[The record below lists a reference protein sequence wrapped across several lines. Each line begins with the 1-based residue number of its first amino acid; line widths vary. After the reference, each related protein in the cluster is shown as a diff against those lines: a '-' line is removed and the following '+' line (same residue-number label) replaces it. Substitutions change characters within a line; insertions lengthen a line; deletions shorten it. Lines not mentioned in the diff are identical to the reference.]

1 MKRIMSLLLAG
12 LMLFTLVGCGGS
24 GNGNGGG
31 KGGKGHPEVTNS
43 DLIRLGEYDLA
54 SKGTLEEFEG
64 YSTLTIRDLPDWE
77 TIMGYQSN
85 MFAGLNGADY
95 GFYHH
100 EADTLEK
107 GTVEC
112 GYDSVYSEKLRPGTV
127 VYAYAFHYGSTLVFF
142 IGDALPDERAMW
154 TAAGAPEEELPEIKI
169 PVFVGDSV
177 AEFIPVCES
186 IDMATKDYNG
196 YQEDGPA
203 IKFFLPDITMDQVN
217 DYVQAALD
225 MGYVERARGD
235 MGDAAHTTFSFDG
248 ELPNGVQI
256 FLHYYDGSM
265 MVDVAASYYG
275 FDPADSWRCVSEYVD
290 GVEYEPS
297 FTDKLMAEWQNIAWE
312 EMDHLYPGDALGNG
326 TGYDSDGFL
335 YWHTVRATGKTFSD
349 CVAQAQSRGFT
360 ESVKADS
367 SDLYIA
373 CKLIPF
379 EGRDFPLWVT
389 IHRDGEYFFC
399 AVGLGW
405 VREDNYPDW

>member
-1 MKRIMSLLLAG
+1 MMKRILSLLLAG

-24 GNGNGGG
+24 G
-31 KGGKGHPEVTNS
+31 KGGEKGEKGHPEVTNS

-54 SKGTLEEFEG
+54 SKGVLEEFEG
-64 YSTLTIRDLPDWE
+64 YSTLTIRDLPEWE

-85 MFAGLNGADY
+85 MFGGLNESGY

-169 PVFVGDSV
+169 PVFSGDSV

-186 IDMATKDYNG
+186 IDMTTKDYNG
-196 YQEDGPA
+196 YQEDGPD
-203 IKFFLPDITMDQVN
+203 IRFFLPNLTVDQAEV
-217 DYVQAALD
+217 YVQAALD
-225 MGYVERARGD
+225 MGYAERERGD
-235 MGDAAHTTFSFDG
+235 MGDAAHTTFCFEG
-248 ELPNGVQI
+248 ELPNRVQI
-256 FLHYYDGSM
+256 FLYYYDGTL
-265 MVDVAASYYG
+265 MVNVAASYYS
-275 FDPADSWRCVSEYVD
+275 FDPADSWRCVSEFVD
-290 GVEYEPS
+290 GVPEYEPG
-297 FTDKLMAEWQNIAWE
+297 FNEKLSMAWQELCWE
-312 EMDHLYPGDALGNG
+312 EMEHLYPGDAIGNG
-326 TGYDSDGFL
+326 TGTNSSGFIF
-335 YWHTVRATGKTFSD
+335 WHTVKATGKTFSD
-349 CVAQAQSRGFT
+349 CVAKAQRRGFT
-360 ESVKADS
+360 ESVEADS

-373 CKLIPF
+373 CKVLPF
-379 EGRDFPLWVT
+379 EGRELPLWVT

-405 VREDNYPDW
+405 VREENYPNW